1 MELITFDYLFVIY
14 LGIFFLGGLVKG
26 TIGVGLP
33 TVTLTLLSFFF
44 DIKDSISFILIPV
57 ILTNLVQML
66 DGKELK
72 SIFQQTKF
80 FLFTSVVFVIPGF
93 LVLRAINSNTILLI
107 LASLLVLNSCLVL
120 FNKIITIKRHT
131 SFQTQFW
138 IGALTGITTGV
149 TSIYT
154 MPFIFLIQSLKF
166 NKEKLIQLMGLS
178 FFLYSL
184 TQFALFYSFSM
195 INESFSPTSMAA
207 PSSRSFL
214 YPLPSSPSFFQPCFM
229 NNSPIASRVPD
240 VGGGTM
246 IETGIFGKPARSPPI
261 RLAV

>member
-1 MELITFDYLFVIY
+1 MELITFDYLFFIY

-80 FLFTSVVFVIPGF
+80 FLVTSVVFVIPGF

-120 FNKIITIKRHT
+120 FNKIITIKKHT

-195 INESFSPTSMAA
+195 INEKVLLFSSVA
-207 PSSRSFL
+207 
-214 YPLPSSPSFFQPCFM
+214 CV
-229 NNSPIASRVPD
+229 PI
-240 VGGGTM
+240 
-246 IETGIFGKPARSPPI
+246 IFGVISGKYLRKVLSEQAFKLLFNYMLLISGI
-261 RLAV
+261 VIIIKSSI

>member
-1 MELITFDYLFVIY
+1 MELITFDYLFFIY

-80 FLFTSVVFVIPGF
+80 FLITSVVCVIPGF
-93 LVLRAINSNTILLI
+93 LILRAINSNTILLI

-131 SFQTQFW
+131 SFHTQFW

-184 TQFALFYSFSM
+184 TQFTLFYSFSM
-195 INESFSPTSMAA
+195 INEKVLLFSSVA
-207 PSSRSFL
+207 
-214 YPLPSSPSFFQPCFM
+214 CV
-229 NNSPIASRVPD
+229 PI
-240 VGGGTM
+240 
-246 IETGIFGKPARSPPI
+246 IFGVISGKYLRKVLSEKAF
-261 RLAV
+261 RLLFNYMLLISGIVIIIKSSI

>member
-1 MELITFDYLFVIY
+1 MDSIVFDYLFFIY
-14 LGIFFLGGLVKG
+14 IIIFFVGGLVKG

-57 ILTNLVQML
+57 ILTNLFQML
-66 DGKELK
+66 DGKNLK

-93 LVLRAINSNTILLI
+93 LILRAIDSKIILII
-107 LASLLVLNSCLVL
+107 LASLLVLNSSLVL
-120 FNKIITIKRHT
+120 FNKIITIKKHD
-131 SFQTQFW
+131 SFLAQFW

-166 NKEKLIQLMGLS
+166 SKEKLIQLMGLS

-184 TQFALFYSFSM
+184 SQFALFYSFSM
-195 INESFSPTSMAA
+195 INEKVLLFSSIAC
-207 PSSRSFL
+207 
-214 YPLPSSPSFFQPCFM
+214 LPILLGV
-229 NNSPIASRVPD
+229 IAGKYLRKILS
-240 VGGGTM
+240 
-246 IETGIFGKPARSPPI
+246 EQIFKKLFNYMLLISGLTIIIKSI
-261 RLAV
+261 V

>member
-1 MELITFDYLFVIY
+1 MELITFDYLFFVY

-80 FLFTSVVFVIPGF
+80 FLVTSVVFVIPGF

-120 FNKIITIKRHT
+120 FNKIITIKKHT

-195 INESFSPTSMAA
+195 INEKVLLFSSVA
-207 PSSRSFL
+207 
-214 YPLPSSPSFFQPCFM
+214 CI
-229 NNSPIASRVPD
+229 PILIGVISGKYLRKVLSEQ
-240 VGGGTM
+240 TFKQLFNYM
-246 IETGIFGKPARSPPI
+246 LLISGIIIIIKSNI
-261 RLAV
+261 

>member
-1 MELITFDYLFVIY
+1 MELITFDYLFFIY

-80 FLFTSVVFVIPGF
+80 FLVTSVVFVIPGF

-120 FNKIITIKRHT
+120 FNKIIIIKRHT
-131 SFQTQFW
+131 SFQMQFW

-195 INESFSPTSMAA
+195 INEKVLLFSSVA
-207 PSSRSFL
+207 
-214 YPLPSSPSFFQPCFM
+214 CI
-229 NNSPIASRVPD
+229 PILIGVISGKYLRKVLSEQ
-240 VGGGTM
+240 TFKQLFNYM
-246 IETGIFGKPARSPPI
+246 LLISGIIIIIKSNI
-261 RLAV
+261 

>member
-1 MELITFDYLFVIY
+1 MELITFDYLFFIY

-80 FLFTSVVFVIPGF
+80 FLITSVIFVIPGF
-93 LVLRAINSNTILLI
+93 LILRAINSNTILLI

-166 NKEKLIQLMGLS
+166 NKDKLIQLMGLS

-184 TQFALFYSFSM
+184 TQFTLFYSFSM
-195 INESFSPTSMAA
+195 INEKVLLFSSVA
-207 PSSRSFL
+207 
-214 YPLPSSPSFFQPCFM
+214 CV
-229 NNSPIASRVPD
+229 PI
-240 VGGGTM
+240 
-246 IETGIFGKPARSPPI
+246 IFGVISGKYLRKVLSEKAF
-261 RLAV
+261 RLLFNYMLLISGIVIIIKSSI

>member
-1 MELITFDYLFVIY
+1 MELITFDYLFFIY

-154 MPFIFLIQSLKF
+154 MPFIFLIQ
-166 NKEKLIQLMGLS
+166 LMGLS

-184 TQFALFYSFSM
+184 TQFTLFYSFSM
-195 INESFSPTSMAA
+195 INEKVLLFSSVACA
-207 PSSRSFL
+207 P
-214 YPLPSSPSFFQPCFM
+214 
-229 NNSPIASRVPD
+229 I
-240 VGGGTM
+240 
-246 IETGIFGKPARSPPI
+246 IFGVISGKYLRKVLSEKAF
-261 RLAV
+261 RLLFNYMLLISGIVIIIKSSI

>member
-1 MELITFDYLFVIY
+1 MELITFDYLFFIY

-66 DGKELK
+66 DGKKLK

-80 FLFTSVVFVIPGF
+80 FLITSVVFVIPGF
-93 LVLRAINSNTILLI
+93 LILRAINSNTILLI

-184 TQFALFYSFSM
+184 TQFTLFYSFSM
-195 INESFSPTSMAA
+195 INEKVLLFSSVACA
-207 PSSRSFL
+207 P
-214 YPLPSSPSFFQPCFM
+214 
-229 NNSPIASRVPD
+229 I
-240 VGGGTM
+240 
-246 IETGIFGKPARSPPI
+246 IFGVISGKYLRKVLSEKAF
-261 RLAV
+261 RLLFNYMLLISGIVIIIKSSI

>member
-1 MELITFDYLFVIY
+1 MELITFDYLFFIY

-80 FLFTSVVFVIPGF
+80 FLVTSVVFVIPGF

-120 FNKIITIKRHT
+120 FNKIITIKKHT

-195 INESFSPTSMAA
+195 INEKVLLFSSVA
-207 PSSRSFL
+207 
-214 YPLPSSPSFFQPCFM
+214 CV
-229 NNSPIASRVPD
+229 PI
-240 VGGGTM
+240 
-246 IETGIFGKPARSPPI
+246 IFGVISGKYLRKVLSEQAFKLLFNYMLLISGI
-261 RLAV
+261 IIIIKSSI

>member
-1 MELITFDYLFVIY
+1 MELITFDYLFFIY

-80 FLFTSVVFVIPGF
+80 FLVTSVVFVIPGF

-120 FNKIITIKRHT
+120 FNKIITIKKHT

-195 INESFSPTSMAA
+195 INEKVLLFSSVA
-207 PSSRSFL
+207 
-214 YPLPSSPSFFQPCFM
+214 CI
-229 NNSPIASRVPD
+229 PILIGVISGKYLRKVLSEQ
-240 VGGGTM
+240 TFKLLFNYM
-246 IETGIFGKPARSPPI
+246 LLISGIIIIIKSNI
-261 RLAV
+261 

>member
-1 MELITFDYLFVIY
+1 MDSIVFDYLFFIY
-14 LGIFFLGGLVKG
+14 IIIFFVGGLVKG

-57 ILTNLVQML
+57 ILTNLFQML
-66 DGKELK
+66 DGKNLK

-93 LVLRAINSNTILLI
+93 LILRAIDSKIILII
-107 LASLLVLNSCLVL
+107 LASLLVLNSSLVL
-120 FNKIITIKRHT
+120 FNKIITIKKHD
-131 SFQTQFW
+131 SFLSQFW

-166 NKEKLIQLMGLS
+166 SKEKLIQLMGLS

-184 TQFALFYSFSM
+184 SQFALFYSFSM
-195 INESFSPTSMAA
+195 INEKVLLFSSIAC
-207 PSSRSFL
+207 
-214 YPLPSSPSFFQPCFM
+214 LPILLGV
-229 NNSPIASRVPD
+229 IAGKYLRKILS
-240 VGGGTM
+240 
-246 IETGIFGKPARSPPI
+246 EQIFKKLFNYMLLISGLTIIIKSI
-261 RLAV
+261 V

>member
-1 MELITFDYLFVIY
+1 MELITFDYLFFIY

-80 FLFTSVVFVIPGF
+80 FLVTSVVFVIPGF

-120 FNKIITIKRHT
+120 FNKIITIKKHT

-184 TQFALFYSFSM
+184 TQFTLFYSFSM
-195 INESFSPTSMAA
+195 INEKVLLFSSVA
-207 PSSRSFL
+207 
-214 YPLPSSPSFFQPCFM
+214 CV
-229 NNSPIASRVPD
+229 PI
-240 VGGGTM
+240 
-246 IETGIFGKPARSPPI
+246 IFGVISGKYLRKVLSEQAFKLLFNYMLLISGI
-261 RLAV
+261 VIIIKSSI

>member
-1 MELITFDYLFVIY
+1 MELITFDYLFFIY

-80 FLFTSVVFVIPGF
+80 FLVTSVVFVIPGF

-120 FNKIITIKRHT
+120 FNKIITIKKHT

-195 INESFSPTSMAA
+195 INEKVLLFSSVA
-207 PSSRSFL
+207 
-214 YPLPSSPSFFQPCFM
+214 CV
-229 NNSPIASRVPD
+229 PI
-240 VGGGTM
+240 
-246 IETGIFGKPARSPPI
+246 IFGVISGKYLRKVLSEQTFKLLFNYMLLI
-261 RLAV
+261 SGIVIIIKSSI

>member
-1 MELITFDYLFVIY
+1 MELITFDYLFFIY

-80 FLFTSVVFVIPGF
+80 FLVTSVVFVIPGF

-120 FNKIITIKRHT
+120 FNKIITIKKHT

-184 TQFALFYSFSM
+184 TQFTLFYSFSM
-195 INESFSPTSMAA
+195 INEKVLLFSSVACVPILIGVISGKYLRKILSEQTFKLLFNYMLLVSGIIIIIK
-207 PSSRSFL
+207 SS
-214 YPLPSSPSFFQPCFM
+214 
-229 NNSPIASRVPD
+229 I
-240 VGGGTM
+240 
-246 IETGIFGKPARSPPI
+246 
-261 RLAV
+261 

>member
-1 MELITFDYLFVIY
+1 MELITFDYLFFIY

-72 SIFQQTKF
+72 YIIQQTKF
-80 FLFTSVVFVIPGF
+80 FLIVSVIFVIPGF
-93 LVLRAINSNTILLI
+93 LILRVINSNIILVI
-107 LASLLVLNSCLVL
+107 LAILLVLNSCLVL
-120 FNKIITIKRHT
+120 FNKIITVKRHT
-131 SFQTQFW
+131 SFKTQFW
-138 IGALTGITTGV
+138 VGALTGITTGV

-184 TQFALFYSFSM
+184 TQFTLFYSFSM
-195 INESFSPTSMAA
+195 INEKVLLFSSIA
-207 PSSRSFL
+207 
-214 YPLPSSPSFFQPCFM
+214 CV
-229 NNSPIASRVPD
+229 PILIGVLSGKLLRKVLSEQ
-240 VGGGTM
+240 TFKKLFNYM
-246 IETGIFGKPARSPPI
+246 LLISGIIIIIKSTI
-261 RLAV
+261 

>member
-1 MELITFDYLFVIY
+1 MELITFDYLFFIY

-80 FLFTSVVFVIPGF
+80 FLVTSVVFVIPGF

-120 FNKIITIKRHT
+120 FNKIITIKKHT

-166 NKEKLIQLMGLS
+166 SKEKLIQLMGLS

-195 INESFSPTSMAA
+195 INEKVLLFSSVA
-207 PSSRSFL
+207 
-214 YPLPSSPSFFQPCFM
+214 CV
-229 NNSPIASRVPD
+229 PI
-240 VGGGTM
+240 
-246 IETGIFGKPARSPPI
+246 IFGVISGKYLRKVLSEQAFKLLFNYMLLISGI
-261 RLAV
+261 VIIIKSSI

>member
-1 MELITFDYLFVIY
+1 MDSIVFDYLFFIY
-14 LGIFFLGGLVKG
+14 IIIFFVGGLVKG

-57 ILTNLVQML
+57 ILTNLFQML
-66 DGKELK
+66 DGKNLK

-93 LVLRAINSNTILLI
+93 LILRAIDSKIILII
-107 LASLLVLNSCLVL
+107 LASLLVLNSSLVL
-120 FNKIITIKRHT
+120 FNKIITIKKHD
-131 SFQTQFW
+131 SFLSQFW

-166 NKEKLIQLMGLS
+166 SKEKLIQLMGLS

-184 TQFALFYSFSM
+184 SQFALFYSFSM
-195 INESFSPTSMAA
+195 INEKVLLFSSMAC
-207 PSSRSFL
+207 
-214 YPLPSSPSFFQPCFM
+214 LPILLGV
-229 NNSPIASRVPD
+229 IAGKYLRKILS
-240 VGGGTM
+240 
-246 IETGIFGKPARSPPI
+246 EQIFKKLFNYMLLISGLTIIIKSI
-261 RLAV
+261 V

>member
-1 MELITFDYLFVIY
+1 MELITFDYLFFIY

-80 FLFTSVVFVIPGF
+80 FLVTSVVFVIPGF

-120 FNKIITIKRHT
+120 FNKIITIKKHT
-131 SFQTQFW
+131 SFLTQFW

-166 NKEKLIQLMGLS
+166 NKDKLIQLMGLS

-184 TQFALFYSFSM
+184 TQFTLFYSFSM
-195 INESFSPTSMAA
+195 INEKVLLFSSVA
-207 PSSRSFL
+207 
-214 YPLPSSPSFFQPCFM
+214 CV
-229 NNSPIASRVPD
+229 PI
-240 VGGGTM
+240 
-246 IETGIFGKPARSPPI
+246 IFGVISGKYLRKVLSEQAFKLLFNYMLLISGI
-261 RLAV
+261 VIIIKSSI

>member
-1 MELITFDYLFVIY
+1 MDSIVFDYLFFIY
-14 LGIFFLGGLVKG
+14 IIIFFVGGLVKG

-57 ILTNLVQML
+57 ILTNLFQML
-66 DGKELK
+66 DGKNLK

-93 LVLRAINSNTILLI
+93 LILRAIDSKIILII
-107 LASLLVLNSCLVL
+107 LASLLVLNSSLVL
-120 FNKIITIKRHT
+120 FNKIITIKKHD
-131 SFQTQFW
+131 SFLSQFW

-166 NKEKLIQLMGLS
+166 SKEKLIQLMGLS

-184 TQFALFYSFSM
+184 SQFALFYSFSM
-195 INESFSPTSMAA
+195 INEKVLLFSSMAC
-207 PSSRSFL
+207 
-214 YPLPSSPSFFQPCFM
+214 LPILLGV
-229 NNSPIASRVPD
+229 IAGKYLRKILS
-240 VGGGTM
+240 
-246 IETGIFGKPARSPPI
+246 EQIFKKLFNYMLLISGLTIIIKS
-261 RLAV
+261 VV

>member
-1 MELITFDYLFVIY
+1 MELITFDYLFFIY

-72 SIFQQTKF
+72 SIFQQTKL
-80 FLFTSVVFVIPGF
+80 FLVTSVVFVIPGF

-120 FNKIITIKRHT
+120 FNKIITIKKHT

-195 INESFSPTSMAA
+195 INEKVLLFSSVA
-207 PSSRSFL
+207 
-214 YPLPSSPSFFQPCFM
+214 CI
-229 NNSPIASRVPD
+229 PILIGVISGKYLRKVLSEQ
-240 VGGGTM
+240 TFKQLFNYM
-246 IETGIFGKPARSPPI
+246 LLISGIIIIIKSNI
-261 RLAV
+261 

>member
-1 MELITFDYLFVIY
+1 MELITFDYLFFIY

-80 FLFTSVVFVIPGF
+80 FLVTSVVFVIPGF

-195 INESFSPTSMAA
+195 INEKVLLFSSVA
-207 PSSRSFL
+207 
-214 YPLPSSPSFFQPCFM
+214 CI
-229 NNSPIASRVPD
+229 PILIGVISGKYLRKVLSEQ
-240 VGGGTM
+240 TFKQLFNYM
-246 IETGIFGKPARSPPI
+246 LLISGIIIIIKSNI
-261 RLAV
+261 

>member
-1 MELITFDYLFVIY
+1 MELITFDYLFFIY

-80 FLFTSVVFVIPGF
+80 FLVTSVVFVIPGF

-120 FNKIITIKRHT
+120 FNKIITIKKHT

-184 TQFALFYSFSM
+184 TQFTLFYSFSM
-195 INESFSPTSMAA
+195 INEKVLLFSSVA
-207 PSSRSFL
+207 
-214 YPLPSSPSFFQPCFM
+214 CV
-229 NNSPIASRVPD
+229 PI
-240 VGGGTM
+240 
-246 IETGIFGKPARSPPI
+246 IFGVISGKYLRKVLSEKAF
-261 RLAV
+261 RLLFNYMLLISGIVIIIKSSI

>member
-1 MELITFDYLFVIY
+1 
-14 LGIFFLGGLVKG
+14 
-26 TIGVGLP
+26 
-33 TVTLTLLSFFF
+33 
-44 DIKDSISFILIPV
+44 
-57 ILTNLVQML
+57 ML

-80 FLFTSVVFVIPGF
+80 FLITSVAFVIPGF
-93 LVLRAINSNTILLI
+93 LILRAINSNTILLI

-195 INESFSPTSMAA
+195 INEKVLLFSSVA
-207 PSSRSFL
+207 
-214 YPLPSSPSFFQPCFM
+214 CI
-229 NNSPIASRVPD
+229 PILIGVISGKYLRKVLNEQ
-240 VGGGTM
+240 TFKQLFNYM
-246 IETGIFGKPARSPPI
+246 LLISGIIIIIKSNI
-261 RLAV
+261 

>member
-1 MELITFDYLFVIY
+1 MDSIVFDYLFFIY
-14 LGIFFLGGLVKG
+14 IIIFFVGGLVKG

-57 ILTNLVQML
+57 ILTNLFQML
-66 DGKELK
+66 DGKNLK

-93 LVLRAINSNTILLI
+93 LILRAIDSKIILII
-107 LASLLVLNSCLVL
+107 LASLLVLNSSLVL
-120 FNKIITIKRHT
+120 FNKIITIKKHD
-131 SFQTQFW
+131 SFLSQFW

-166 NKEKLIQLMGLS
+166 SKEKLIQLMGLS

-184 TQFALFYSFSM
+184 SQFALFYRFSM
-195 INESFSPTSMAA
+195 INEKVLLFSSMAC
-207 PSSRSFL
+207 
-214 YPLPSSPSFFQPCFM
+214 LPILLGV
-229 NNSPIASRVPD
+229 IAGKYLRKILS
-240 VGGGTM
+240 
-246 IETGIFGKPARSPPI
+246 EQIFKKLFNYMLLISGLTIIIKSI
-261 RLAV
+261 V

>member
-1 MELITFDYLFVIY
+1 MDSIVFDYLFFIY
-14 LGIFFLGGLVKG
+14 IIIFFVGGLVKG

-57 ILTNLVQML
+57 ILTNLFQML
-66 DGKELK
+66 DGKNLK

-93 LVLRAINSNTILLI
+93 LILRAIDSKIILII
-107 LASLLVLNSCLVL
+107 LASLLVLNSSLVL
-120 FNKIITIKRHT
+120 FNKIITIKKHD
-131 SFQTQFW
+131 SFLAQFW

-166 NKEKLIQLMGLS
+166 SKEKLIQLMGLS

-184 TQFALFYSFSM
+184 SQFALFYSFSM
-195 INESFSPTSMAA
+195 INEKVLLFSSMAC
-207 PSSRSFL
+207 
-214 YPLPSSPSFFQPCFM
+214 LPILLGV
-229 NNSPIASRVPD
+229 IAGKYLRKILS
-240 VGGGTM
+240 
-246 IETGIFGKPARSPPI
+246 EQIFKKLFNYMLLISGLTIIIKSI
-261 RLAV
+261 V

>member
-1 MELITFDYLFVIY
+1 
-14 LGIFFLGGLVKG
+14 
-26 TIGVGLP
+26 
-33 TVTLTLLSFFF
+33 
-44 DIKDSISFILIPV
+44 
-57 ILTNLVQML
+57 ML

-80 FLFTSVVFVIPGF
+80 FLITSVVFVIPGF
-93 LVLRAINSNTILLI
+93 LILRAINSNTILLI

-184 TQFALFYSFSM
+184 TQFTLFYSFSM
-195 INESFSPTSMAA
+195 INEKVLLFSSVACA
-207 PSSRSFL
+207 P
-214 YPLPSSPSFFQPCFM
+214 
-229 NNSPIASRVPD
+229 I
-240 VGGGTM
+240 
-246 IETGIFGKPARSPPI
+246 IFGVISGKYLRKVLSEKAF
-261 RLAV
+261 RLLFNYMLLISGIVIIIKSSI

>member
-1 MELITFDYLFVIY
+1 MELITVDYLFFVY
-14 LGIFFLGGLVKG
+14 LSIFFLGGLVKG
-26 TIGVGLP
+26 AIGVGLP

-44 DIKDSISFILIPV
+44 DVKDSISFILIPV

-72 SIFQQTKF
+72 TIFQQTKF
-80 FLFTSVVFVIPGF
+80 FLITSVIFVIPGF

-120 FNKIITIKRHT
+120 FNKIIVIKKHT

-184 TQFALFYSFSM
+184 TQFTLFYSFSM
-195 INESFSPTSMAA
+195 INEKVLLFSSVACVPILVGVISGKYLRKILSEQTFKLLFNWMLLISGVIIIIK
-207 PSSRSFL
+207 SS
-214 YPLPSSPSFFQPCFM
+214 
-229 NNSPIASRVPD
+229 I
-240 VGGGTM
+240 
-246 IETGIFGKPARSPPI
+246 
-261 RLAV
+261 